1 MRLNLKFFLN
11 LQGKNSGKKK
21 VQSSKKVST
30 GVKRKRKSSENE
42 RLKQRSR
49 KSNKKFRKES
59 LVDVLSS
66 SLNWESIEQLFFWEI
81 LVSHD
86 DVTLEYLLPIFNRLD
101 SVKHS
106 EAVCYLFQMIK
117 SSEPTYELIRYITH
131 RRVDDNIARALFIN
145 WAKKTP
151 TNQMSQMFIK
161 LMNKSA
167 IQQSSGGKP
176 ETTLKKIKFN
186 ESLNSVNKVKLTAQ
200 QQLQQNQKRGSII
213 YDEEDLDKVP
223 NLDQVLGHLNKLR
236 LNNSC
241 IGFILNENL
250 IECLK
255 KIYNKYL
262 DDDLKKKY
270 SDLFTLADEFI
281 QNEEQSD
288 PQNEEQDEEEDN
300 SDSEEENRRGRKN
313 RPSKKSKR
321 NSRGKSGKK
330 PRFKASSSG
339 DEDCENGDENED
351 DNEENEESDHS
362 SESEMTKKKKQ
373 KRGQTGKSS
382 NQQPPR
388 KKLKHLKSSDN
399 DSDE

>member
-1 MRLNLKFFLN
+1 MLIFK
-11 LQGKNSGKKK
+11 GKNTGKKK
-21 VQSSKKVST
+21 AQSSKKVST

-42 RLKQRSR
+42 RLKQRGR
-49 KSNKKFRKES
+49 KSKKKFRKES

-131 RRVDDNIARALFIN
+131 RRVEDNIARALFIN

-151 TNQMSQMFIK
+151 TSQMSQMFIK

-167 IQQSSGGKP
+167 IQQSSGVKP

-186 ESLNSVNKVKLTAQ
+186 ESLNLVNKVKLTAQ
-200 QQLQQNQKRGSII
+200 QQLEQNQKRGSSI
-213 YDEEDLDKVP
+213 YDEEDLEKIP

-241 IGFILNENL
+241 ISFILNENL

-255 KIYNKYL
+255 KMYNKYL

-288 PQNEEQDEEEDN
+288 PQNDEDEEEI

-313 RPSKKSKR
+313 RSNKKSKR
-321 NSRGKSGKK
+321 GSRGKAGKK

-339 DEDCENGDENED
+339 DENDENGDENED
-351 DNEENEESDHS
+351 DDEPNEESDHS
-362 SESEMTKKKKQ
+362 SESELTKKKKQ
-373 KRGQTGKSS
+373 KRGQSGKSS

>member
-1 MRLNLKFFLN
+1 M
-11 LQGKNSGKKK
+11 
-21 VQSSKKVST
+21 
-30 GVKRKRKSSENE
+30 
-42 RLKQRSR
+42 
-49 KSNKKFRKES
+49 
-59 LVDVLSS
+59 
-66 SLNWESIEQLFFWEI
+66 NWESIEQLFFWEI

-101 SVKHS
+101 SVKNS

-117 SSEPTYELIRYITH
+117 SSEPSFELIRYITQ
-131 RRVDDNIARALFIN
+131 RKVEDNVARALFIN
-145 WAKKTP
+145 WSKKTSSS
-151 TNQMSQMFIK
+151 QMSQMFIK
-161 LMNKSA
+161 LLNKSA
-167 IQQSSGGKP
+167 NQQSTTTKP
-176 ETTLKKIKFN
+176 ETTLKKIKLN

-200 QQLQQNQKRGSII
+200 QQLEQNQKRGSSI
-213 YDEEDLDKVP
+213 YDEEDLEKIP

-241 IGFILNENL
+241 IAFILNENL

-270 SDLFTLADEFI
+270 SDLFTLADEFN
-281 QNEEQSD
+281 QNDEQSD
-288 PQNEEQDEEEDN
+288 AHNEDQEEDENSQSDEETQ
-300 SDSEEENRRGRKN
+300 RGRKN
-313 RPSKKSKR
+313 RTNKKSKR
-321 NSRGKSGKK
+321 GSRGKTGKK

-339 DEDCENGDENED
+339 DEE
-351 DNEENEESDHS
+351 EENDEENDDDDQQSDDTDLS
-362 SESEMTKKKKQ
+362 SESEISKKKKQ